1 LSPTLLHVEPFQ
13 RYLRGVVLC
22 SVPER
27 GRTVALTFDD
37 GPNPRNTPALL
48 DLLGQKKVPAT
59 FFVLG
64 KRLSRYGEI
73 SRRAHDEGHEIES
86 HGYWHLPLPLM
97 PNPILK
103 REIRRTGEAIEKWTG
118 RRPRFFR
125 PPMGWFSHRCLR
137 ILEDEGYQP
146 VIGNI
151 HPEDSRRP
159 HPDIVLGRIRPRLTP
174 GSIIILHDGGWR
186 ATVDRSPTVE
196 TVDRLTDELG
206 EAGYQFVTLEE
217 LVGAVDPPSELA

>member
-37 GPNPRNTPALL
+37 APNPRNTPALL
-48 DLLGQKKVPAT
+48 DLLGQQKVPAT

-97 PNPILK
+97 PNPIL
-103 REIRRTGEAIEKWTG
+103 
-118 RRPRFFR
+118 
-125 PPMGWFSHRCLR
+125 SHRCLR